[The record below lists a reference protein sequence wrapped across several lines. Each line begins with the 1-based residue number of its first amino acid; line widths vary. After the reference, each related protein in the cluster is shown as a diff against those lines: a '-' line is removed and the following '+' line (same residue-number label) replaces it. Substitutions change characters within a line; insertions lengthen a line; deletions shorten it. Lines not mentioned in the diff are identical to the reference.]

1 MHLNLFVQP
10 AFHLHPWALACSDAC
25 VRNTR
30 AIQELI
36 APVVSFSATS
46 ALQLLPE
53 ELHGTRG
60 MCARVV

>member
-1 MHLNLFVQP
+1 MHLYLFVQP
-10 AFHLHPWALACSDAC
+10 AFHLHPQGWVCSAAC
-25 VRNTR
+25 VKDTK
-30 AIQELI
+30 AIQALI

-46 ALQLLPE
+46 ALQLLPV